1 MYSQRLKSTQVY
13 PDVADSVLRS
23 IYIPVISQRIRDQYV
38 RPDSIHMYIPP
49 ELNYESD
56 EESKR
61 EAAREKSKE
70 KYKDLRIEKVTRKL
84 KNATGQVKYAVVW
97 KNNPIEE
104 VKKCLISLYTKHGS
118 Y

>member
-13 PDVADSVLRS
+13 PDVADSVLKA
-23 IYIPVISQRIRDQYV
+23 IYIPVIPQRIRDQYV

-56 EESKR
+56 EENKR
-61 EAAREKSKE
+61 EEAREKVKE
-70 KYKDLRIEKVTRKL
+70 KYKDIRIEKVTRKL

-104 VKKCLISLYTKHGS
+104 VKKNKKK
-118 Y
+118 